1 MDYKN
6 TGGNFRGLVAM
17 FIILTVVM
25 ASQLY
30 TCVKT
35 QTAQLKYVQF
45 MIQLC
50 LQVAKNVGMQRAKN
64 IPRIRR
70 DNLLCQHLLCSQ
82 CNEDSVVLAHGQA
95 NRAKELTETL
105 LYTNTWFV
113 IHVVLRSRKGL
124 IFFQ

>member
-17 FIILTVVM
+17 FIILTMVM

-30 TCVKT
+30 ACVKT

-64 IPRIRR
+64 IP
-70 DNLLCQHLLCSQ
+70 CHLKKNMEGQ
-82 CNEDSVVLAHGQA
+82 LAVPA
-95 NRAKELTETL
+95 
-105 LYTNTWFV
+105 FV
-113 IHVVLRSRKGL
+113 MQPV
-124 IFFQ
+124 

>member
-50 LQVAKNVGMQRAKN
+50 LQVAKKCGNAK
-64 IPRIRR
+64 
-70 DNLLCQHLLCSQ
+70 SQ
-82 CNEDSVVLAHGQA
+82 EYPMPL
-95 NRAKELTETL
+95 EEE
-105 LYTNTWFV
+105 
-113 IHVVLRSRKGL
+113 
-124 IFFQ
+124 